1 MYAMMCTRPDLAYP
15 LSVLSRFVGLGR
27 HTDVHW
33 AAAKRVLR
41 YLRATSDLAL
51 TLGGSVLPVL
61 SGYSDS
67 SYADSCPDRRSSQGY
82 GFTLGSGLISW
93 RSTRSSSVCLSTC
106 EAELKHIEVRY
117 FFVRELVQSRFLH
130 LRKVALDANL
140 ADIFTK
146 AFLRAPHRFYVRALG
161 LSLAFPHQGSA
172 AALGASAP
180 AITCARESA
189 ASAEALHT
197 FTLESGASRCF
208 FRDCT
213 TVTPL
218 VAPVPISL
226 ADPSGGAV
234 VVRAST
240 VLPCPAA
247 PSGSLP
253 GLHLPS
259 FSTNLVSNAV
269 LQNVWVD
276 TFTPG
281 GQRVVICPMAASSQ
295 VSASGQ
301 LAASCSWQVLSHQTL
316 LWHHRLGHPSL
327 PRLRSMHSHLLVSGL
342 PRSLPP
348 LPRSIAPPCLP
359 CVEGRQRAAPH
370 SSFPRTTAPLQTLHM
385 DVKADVRGVLIPWI
399 RATRRHLRER
409 FRRDL
414 PVMRLH
420 SASSGLLAEFC
431 RDEDIVQS
439 FSLPAS
445 PQQIGI
451 AERRIGL
458 IMEVSRTSM
467 IHAAAPHF
475 LWPFAVRYAA
485 HQLNLWPRVSVP
497 ETSPALCWMGEVGD
511 ASAFRDVT
519 FDESVCF
526 YRLHRHAS
534 HPVPLPPLFL
544 VPVPPPVDPLPPQGP
559 APSAVDSGA
568 AGGGDTGGEDSGGAG
583 FGGTETGDEGSGGA
597 DSGGAGSGGA
607 ASPSG
612 GGAVGAPAP
621 GPCVGQQQPPS
632 RLETLSPQQ
641 LREWVVRR
649 GCSGAGAWSF
659 TGPGA
664 TGAGGT
670 ARGTG
675 AGGAVGAGGHGAAGA
690 GGIAGAVGRAAGAGG
705 AAGAGAAGA
714 RGAGG
719 AGTGGARA
727 ASAGGAGAA
736 GAGNA
741 GAASAGGAGGAA
753 GAGGAGAGGAG
764 GARAG
769 GTGGARAAGTG
780 GARAGG
786 AGGAGAGGARA
797 AGSGGARAAGAG
809 GASARGAGAADD
821 TVAAWLPTA
830 CSFSLQLSDSL
841 TERREPDSRASILV
855 RARRRVVV
863 PSPPASSL
871 PDVADPESDI
881 VRAASPTK
889 RLVFDSDCPP
899 SVGGETSL
907 GRDVL
912 KDRQLELEHLA
923 TAAPHLAAMLLC
935 PDGDPDALDIP
946 TLRTY
951 VEAISG
957 DHPSQW
963 QTNMDAEMAS
973 WKSTGTY
980 VDGVPPPGANIVD
993 GMWILR
999 VKRPPGSPP
1008 AFKTRYVARGFSQ
1021 RQGGR
1026 LLPYLFPHP
1035 KDDYSSGWTL
1045 RRPVYELGQAPRE
1058 WHDTLR
1064 TSLAAL
1070 GFAPSTA
1077 DPSMFLRT
1085 DTTLPPFYVLVYVDD
1100 LVFATA
1106 DTEALAL
1113 VKAKLQERHTCTDL
1127 SELRRY
1133 LGLQITW
1140 DRARRTIT
1148 LTQSHMVHQVLQR
1161 FGFQFSSPQ
1170 PTPVPTGHS
1179 LSALPSDESV
1189 KPSGPYP

>member
-1 MYAMMCTRPDLAYP
+1 MIQ
-15 LSVLSRFVGLGR
+15 
-27 HTDVHW
+27 
-33 AAAKRVLR
+33 
-41 YLRATSDLAL
+41 L
-51 TLGGSVLPVL
+51 TENPV
-61 SGYSDS
+61 YH
-67 SYADSCPDRRSSQGY
+67 ARS
-82 GFTLGSGLISW
+82 
-93 RSTRSSSVCLSTC
+93 
-106 EAELKHIEVRY
+106 KHIEVRY

-146 AFLRAPHRFYVRALG
+146 AFLRAPHRFY
-161 LSLAFPHQGSA
+161 SA

-234 VVRAST
+234 IVRAST

-259 FSTNLVSNAV
+259 FSTNL
-269 LQNVWVD
+269 
-276 TFTPG
+276 PG
-281 GQRVVICPMAASSQ
+281 SSLYTLATASEQVVASGPMAASSQ

-511 ASAFRDVT
+511 ASAFRVWGALSLVRDT
-519 FDESVCF
+519 T
-526 YRLHRHAS
+526 AS
-534 HPVPLPPLFL
+534 KLSPRTLRYVILGFPTDA
-544 VPVPPPVDPLPPQGP
+544 PPVLLPQPV
-559 APSAVDSGA
+559 AVDSGA

-664 TGAGGT
+664 TGARGT

-809 GASARGAGAADD
+809 GASARGAGAADG
-821 TVAAWLPTA
+821 TA
-830 CSFSLQLSDSL
+830 
-841 TERREPDSRASILV
+841 
-855 RARRRVVV
+855 
-863 PSPPASSL
+863 
-871 PDVADPESDI
+871 
-881 VRAASPTK
+881 K

-1026 LLPYLFPHP
+1026 LLPDLFPHP
-1035 KDDYSSGWTL
+1035 KDDYSSGVVARHST
-1045 RRPVYELGQAPRE
+1045 
-1058 WHDTLR
+1058 T